1 MSKAGVSAADVRVVL
16 MKDEEFK
23 QEYERLQPRYALIA
37 QLINARQEQKITQ
50 AEMAERMGTK
60 RSNISRFESGTY
72 NPSLDFLIRAAASLG
87 KKIEFSLR

>member
-1 MSKAGVSAADVRVVL
+1 MSKAGVSAADVRAVL

>member
-1 MSKAGVSAADVRVVL
+1 MSKAGVSAADVRAVL

-37 QLINARQEQKITQ
+37 QLINARREQKITQ

>member
-87 KKIEFSLR
+87 KKIEFSLH